1 MLTKKSLKK
10 ILMLLLPAILL
21 TGTFK
26 AFALGKMG
34 HQLVCQLSYDHLT
47 PASRQKITKLLAEL
61 PKEHRK
67 KIAAYAGGTAG
78 SDNISFADSCLWADA
93 IKKDEAFDA
102 FKPWHYLNIERD
114 IEVITPDT
122 CQENCVTRGIL
133 FHQQQLASAN
143 DNWQKLQ
150 ALMFLGHWLGDIHQP
165 LHISYA
171 SDLGGNRSEIKSSL
185 GKCSSMHWLWDD
197 CLLTYPAESKE
208 ALAAHQQALLAQL
221 SSQWQSAPVGN
232 WQKTDVWQW
241 ATESL
246 QITRQEDVGYC
257 RLTEDKECKAYGSCK
272 VTIGQDYQMKFAPVL
287 QQRILQAAVRL
298 NALLEQAL

>member
-1 MLTKKSLKK
+1 MLTKKPLKK
-10 ILMLLLPAILL
+10 ILMWLLPVIFL

-47 PASRQKITKLLAEL
+47 PASRQKITQLLTGL
-61 PKEHRK
+61 PQEHKE
-67 KIAAYAGGTAG
+67 KIAAYTKAAG
-78 SDNISFADSCLWADA
+78 SNDNISFADACLWADA
-93 IKKDEAFDA
+93 IKKDKAFDA
-102 FKPWHYLNIERD
+102 FKPWHYLNVDRD
-114 IEVITPDT
+114 VEVIGPDA
-122 CQENCVTRGIL
+122 CKENCVTRGIL
-133 FHQQQLASAN
+133 FHQQQLSSSN

-171 SDLGGNRSEIKSSL
+171 SDLGGNRSEINSTL

-197 CLLTYPAESKE
+197 CLLTYPAESE
-208 ALAAHQQALLAQL
+208 QALAAHKKALLAQL
-221 SSQWQSAPVGN
+221 GAQWQSAPVGN
-232 WQKTDVWQW
+232 WQKTNVWQW

-246 QITRQEDVGYC
+246 EITRQKDVGYC
-257 RLTEDKECKAYGSCK
+257 RLAQNKECKSYGSCK
-272 VTIGQDYQMKFAPVL
+272 VNIGQDYQMKFTPVL

-298 NALLEQAL
+298 NILLEQAL

>member
-1 MLTKKSLKK
+1 MLTKNPLKK
-10 ILMLLLPAILL
+10 ILMLLLPVILV

-47 PASRQKITKLLAEL
+47 PTSRQKITKLLAEL
-61 PKEHRK
+61 PQEHKE
-67 KIAAYAGGTAG
+67 KISAYTGAKG
-78 SDNISFADSCLWADA
+78 SSENISFADACLWADA
-93 IKKDEAFDA
+93 IKKDKSFDT
-102 FKPWHYLNIERD
+102 FKPWHYLNIDREL
-114 IEVITPDT
+114 EVIGPDA
-122 CQENCVTRGIL
+122 CKENCVTRGIL
-133 FHQQQLASAN
+133 FHQQQLSNSN
-143 DNWQKLQ
+143 DNWQKVQ

-171 SDLGGNRSEIKSSL
+171 SDLGGNRSEINSTL

-197 CLLTYPAESKE
+197 CLLTYPAESE
-208 ALAAHQQALLAQL
+208 QALAAHKKALLAQL
-221 SSQWQSAPVGN
+221 SAQWQTAPLAN

-246 QITRQEDVGYC
+246 QIARQQDVGYC
-257 RLTEDKECKAYGSCK
+257 RLTENKQCKSYGSCK
-272 VTIGQDYQMKFAPVL
+272 VKIGQDYQMKYAPVL

-298 NALLEQAL
+298 NDFLEQAL